1 MSTQLNPDH
10 NADTDGQVDNATQ
23 STRTTNRGF
32 FLWFLSHYYMH
43 KLIKLILIKNAVT
56 KREINKFAFNFSKKL
71 IQPAYYR
78 LGTYKGVLINETHT

>member
-1 MSTQLNPDH
+1 
-10 NADTDGQVDNATQ
+10 
-23 STRTTNRGF
+23 
-32 FLWFLSHYYMH
+32 MH

-78 LGTYKGVLINETHT
+78 LPTKVCSLMKHIHKAQKPSADLLMAHVKMSVFQ